1 MSTNQKRLDL
11 RIDVFDQLAQ
21 WAKPLPTLKPP
32 EFVDAI
38 LQEFQELEYLS
49 DTSADYRLV
58 PADDE
63 AASLQEDVQLAQ
75 QVANESRL
83 KLLEVERPL
92 PPGTKQPSQAIY
104 LRDVASGKVF
114 KLHWLPA
121 IIGRP
126 DKNQP
131 HDDRIAVDLES
142 YQTGLRVS
150 RRHAQITEQNGRFII
165 ESLSR
170 NPTTVKNEEGAVEE
184 VGDKKRPLQH
194 GDLIQLERSNITL
207 KFIVR
212 QQSDN
217 GSRIDGSNG
226 GQT

>member
-11 RIDVFDQLAQ
+11 RIDVFDKLAQ
-21 WAKPLPTLKPP
+21 WAKPLPTLRPP
-32 EFVDAI
+32 ELVDAI

-49 DTSADYRLV
+49 DASDDYYLV
-58 PADDE
+58 QAENE
-63 AASLQEDVQLAQ
+63 AALLQEDVPLQQ
-75 QVANESRL
+75 QVVNESRL

-92 PPGTKQPSQAIY
+92 PPGTKPPSQAVY
-104 LRDVASGKVF
+104 LRDVANGKVY

-142 YQTGLRVS
+142 YKTGLRVS
-150 RRHAQITEQNGRFII
+150 RRHAQMTEQNGRYFI

-170 NPTTVKNEEGAVEE
+170 NPTTVKNEAGTEE

-194 GDLIQLERSNITL
+194 GDLIQLERSNIAL
-207 KFIVR
+207 KFIIR
-212 QQSDN
+212 QPSD
-217 GSRIDGSNG
+217 SSSLSNG
-226 GQT
+226 G

>member
-11 RIDVFDQLAQ
+11 YIDVFEKPAQLA
-21 WAKPLPTLKPP
+21 KSLPNLKPP
-32 EFVDAI
+32 ELVDAI

-49 DTSADYRLV
+49 DTSTDYYLVAADN
-58 PADDE
+58 E
-63 AASLQEDVQLAQ
+63 AASLQEDVQLVQ

-92 PPGTKQPSQAIY
+92 PPGTKRPGQAIY
-104 LRDVASGKVF
+104 LRDVANGKVY
-114 KLHWLPA
+114 KLYWLPA

-131 HDDRIAVDLES
+131 YDDWIAVDLES

-150 RRHAQITEQNGRFII
+150 RRHAQITEQNGRYFI

-170 NPTTVKNEEGAVEE
+170 NPTTVRNEEGAEE

-212 QQSDN
+212 
-217 GSRIDGSNG
+217 GL
-226 GQT
+226 

>member
-1 MSTNQKRLDL
+1 MATNQKRLDL
-11 RIDVFDQLAQ
+11 RIDVFENKAQ
-21 WAKPLPTLKPP
+21 WAKPLPTLKPA
-32 EFVDAI
+32 ELVDAI

-49 DTSADYRLV
+49 KSPTDYCLVSAENGETV
-58 PADDE
+58 
-63 AASLQEDVQLAQ
+63 LQEDLPLQQ

-83 KLLEVERPL
+83 KLLEVEQPL
-92 PPGTKQPSQAIY
+92 PEGTERPSQAVY
-104 LRDVASGKVF
+104 LREVVSGQVY

-142 YQTGLRVS
+142 YKTGLRVS
-150 RRHAQITEQNGRFII
+150 RRHAQIREEDGRYFD

-170 NPTTVKNEEGAVEE
+170 NPTLLRSADGALETVDE
-184 VGDKKRPLQH
+184 KKRPLQH
-194 GDLIQLERSNITL
+194 GDVIQLERSNIAL

-212 QQSDN
+212 SPEN
-217 GSRIDGSNG
+217 GKSAE
-226 GQT
+226 

>member
-11 RIDVFDQLAQ
+11 RIDVFEKPAQ
-21 WAKPLPTLKPP
+21 WAKPLPNLKPP
-32 EFVDAI
+32 ELVDAI
-38 LQEFQELEYLS
+38 LQEFQELEYLGDS
-49 DTSADYRLV
+49 SAEYRLV
-58 PADDE
+58 AADNEE
-63 AASLQEDVQLAQ
+63 AALQEDVQLAQ

-92 PPGTKQPSQAIY
+92 PPGTQRPSQAIY
-104 LRDVASGKVF
+104 LRDVANGKVY

-150 RRHAQITEQNGRFII
+150 RRHAQITEQNGRFFI
-165 ESLSR
+165 EGLSR
-170 NPTTVKNEEGAVEE
+170 NPTTVKNDEGAEA
-184 VGDKKRPLQH
+184 VGDRKRPLQH

-212 QQSDN
+212 QSSGNDLF
-217 GSRIDGSNG
+217 SNG
-226 GQT
+226 GQS